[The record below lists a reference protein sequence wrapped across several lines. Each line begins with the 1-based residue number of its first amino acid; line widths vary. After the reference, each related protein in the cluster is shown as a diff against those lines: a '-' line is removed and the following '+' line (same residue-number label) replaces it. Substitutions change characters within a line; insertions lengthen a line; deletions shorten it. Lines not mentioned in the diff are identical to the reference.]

1 MKNKTGIIMI
11 ICGTMLILSALFLC
25 WYNIKENRRAYEDSQ
40 KVLVELKQLIPVV
53 EEREE
58 KHDITPEIPTSNPA
72 DDLFAPYEEKA
83 EEAPVIPDP
92 IELDGTYY
100 CGYITLPTLGLE
112 LPVVDGWSY
121 AALRNSPCRYSG
133 SAAENNIII
142 AAHNYNDHFGH
153 IGDLDSGDEIVF
165 TDTSGIRHYYEVD
178 FTQYVDGYDIDSM
191 FRGESEDWDI
201 TLFTCTL
208 SGQSRVTVRGMR
220 ADDENTDIAE

>member
-1 MKNKTGIIMI
+1 MKNKTGTIMI
-11 ICGTMLILSALFLC
+11 ILGTMLILSALFLC

-53 EEREE
+53 EEKDEKEE
-58 KHDITPEIPTSNPA
+58 IMAEIPAVNPA
-72 DDLFAPYEEKA
+72 DDLFAPYEEK
-83 EEAPVIPDP
+83 EEETPVIPEP

-133 SAAENNIII
+133 SAAENDIII

-153 IGDLDSGDEIVF
+153 IGDLDSGDEMIF
-165 TDTSGIRHYYEVD
+165 TDTDGISHHYEVD
-178 FTQYVDGYDIDSM
+178 FTQYVDGYDVDAM
-191 FRGESEDWDI
+191 YRGESDDWDI

-208 SGQSRVTVRGMR
+208 SGQSRVTVRGLR
-220 ADDENTDIAE
+220 VENEEN